1 MCRRCCKTA
10 KVMKVMPVTLFPARI
25 YVVPGHVEIPISG
38 ETFEVNF
45 LTAWKIDETPKGT
58 FMRQTAS
65 IDE

>member
-1 MCRRCCKTA
+1 
-10 KVMKVMPVTLFPARI
+10 MKVMPVTLFPARI